1 MRKKNN
7 RNTVDIKVGKL
18 LRNWVVN
25 TYGTDTIT
33 LSKNSNFWMIIK
45 QNLTLRPA
53 DYRPVEDRSE
63 YISFVLLVNGK
74 DTQAYRAP
82 DEKNNYRTS
91 YQPNMFFRCYISPKG
106 EAIIR
111 RLINEQFRNA
121 FHCYM
126 KGALNN
132 NPELTI
138 IDAITEFLSDSH
150 YSEFDNKTIAAL
162 TKHWYRYRIK
172 NQDEFMIPIFF

>member
-1 MRKKNN
+1 MNRRDN
-7 RNTVDIKVGKL
+7 RNTVDVKVGKL

-25 TYGTDTIT
+25 TYGTDVIT
-33 LSKNSNFWMIIK
+33 LSKHSNFWAIIK

-53 DYRPVEDRSE
+53 DYQPVEDRSE

-74 DTQAYRAP
+74 DTQAYIAP
-82 DEKNNYRTS
+82 DRKHPNRTS
-91 YQPNMFFRCYISPKG
+91 YQPNMMFRCYLSPKG

-132 NPELTI
+132 NSEMTI
-138 IDAITEFLSDSH
+138 VDAITEFLTDSK
-150 YSEFDNKTIAAL
+150 YVDFDNRTIATL
-162 TKHWYRYRIK
+162 TKHWYRYRVK